1 MWLKRLSYYLL
12 EHQWLTLALVFF
24 GTFVP
29 FIGTIGILIAALVTL
44 RKSLWEGAI
53 LTLAA
58 TLPYLVSFY
67 ISQKGGSSISFVIW
81 IGVGVA
87 VLSNILTYIFAVM
100 LVRRV
105 SWSNL
110 LQIAAL
116 LGVLVVSVIHL
127 VYPDVANWWGHQLQS
142 YYIQAQTAT
151 DGLVKAPMV
160 SPEAQI
166 EAVNAGKQ
174 YATGLMISAILV
186 VAIIQLIVARWW
198 QAFIFQP
205 GMLGRE
211 LHHIRLS
218 KLAGFLFMVSLVLSY
233 LGNSV
238 VFDIM
243 PILYLLFGAA
253 GLSLIHYGFGLM
265 HSPSVWFWLA
275 ILYVTLIFSI
285 PVSLVMVG
293 FLALLDIWLD
303 LRKRFK
309 RI

>member
-12 EHQWLTLALVFF
+12 EHRWLTLALVFF

-44 RKSLWEGAI
+44 RKSIWEGAV
-53 LTLAA
+53 LTVAA
-58 TLPYLVSFY
+58 TLPYFLSLYVG
-67 ISQKGGSSISFVIW
+67 QKGGSVPFVIGV
-81 IGVGVA
+81 GVGVA
-87 VLSNILTYIFAVM
+87 VLSNILTYVFAVM

-116 LGVLVVSVIHL
+116 FGVLVVSVIHL
-127 VYPDVANWWGHQLQS
+127 VYPDVSNWWGNQLQN
-142 YYIQAQTAT
+142 YYTQAQVAT
-151 DGLVKAPMV
+151 DRLIKPPVV
-160 SPEAQI
+160 TPEAQL
-166 EAVNAGKQ
+166 EAMNAGKQ
-174 YATGLMISAILV
+174 YATGLMVVAILA
-186 VAIIQLIVARWW
+186 VAIIQLIAARWW
-198 QAFIFQP
+198 QAFVFQP

-211 LHHIRLS
+211 LHNIRLS
-218 KLAGFLFMVSLVLSY
+218 RLAGFLFMISLVLSY

-238 VFDIM
+238 IFDIM

-275 ILYVTLIFSI
+275 ILYVTLVFSM